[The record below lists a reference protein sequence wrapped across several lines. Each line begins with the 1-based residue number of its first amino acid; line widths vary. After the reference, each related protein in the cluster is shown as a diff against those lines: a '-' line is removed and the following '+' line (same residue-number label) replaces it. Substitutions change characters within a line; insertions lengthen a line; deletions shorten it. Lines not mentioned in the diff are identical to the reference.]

1 MVLVTNLYI
10 MCPSDQCD
18 HVPPETRLIIVTRT
32 LETRAQVTS
41 GA

>member
-1 MVLVTNLYI
+1 MVLVTIVTSLYI

-18 HVPPETRLIIVTRT
+18 HVPPETIVTRS